1 VNIFKLLQKDIVFK
15 HQKNSQKQNTIRKKY
30 VLIDIEKEKNP
41 SSFKIMENSTSI
53 LPLIKKIV
61 IFVCLLK
68 NISN

>member
-1 VNIFKLLQKDIVFK
+1 LYSNIKKT
-15 HQKNSQKQNTIRKKY
+15 HKNKIPSEKN
-30 VLIDIEKEKNP
+30 VLNDIEKEKNP
-41 SSFKIMENSTSI
+41 PPFKIMENSTSI

>member
-1 VNIFKLLQKDIVFK
+1 LYSNIKKKLTKTK
-15 HQKNSQKQNTIRKKY
+15 YHQKKY
-30 VLIDIEKEKNP
+30 VLNDIEKEKNP
-41 SSFKIMENSTSI
+41 PSFKIMENSTSI

>member
-1 VNIFKLLQKDIVFK
+1 LYSNIKKT
-15 HQKNSQKQNTIRKKY
+15 HKNKIPSEKN
-30 VLIDIEKEKNP
+30 VLNDIEKEKNP
-41 SSFKIMENSTSI
+41 PSFKIMENSTSI